1 MQAAA
6 RTAAQPCASS
16 CPRRVTATRCRQ
28 GGAAPHCPAIT
39 ARDCLQLCV
48 CAGLCPPG
56 LGLQTC
62 GGVCFSE
69 GREARKIPT
78 MTTLGELGGLLG
90 GGEGRENKKGER
102 MQRSAPGVPTKK
114 HPRVVLLAAP
124 GDAGRALPSA
134 ALTETRGWGGS
145 VRSAFPTPP
154 RCGSGRAGC
163 TLAASSLLSPATGK
177 PARNTWVG
185 NAQAAGGGMLQLL
198 RPPAWRGGGGVCAI
212 RNPADGWQT
221 SCPPPRGLLALCDK
235 KQRHQH
241 GLRPRRWH
249 LTTDGD
255 VGSGWGFS
263 FLLAAPLSGFLSG
276 MRWGGF

>member
-1 MQAAA
+1 
-6 RTAAQPCASS
+6 
-16 CPRRVTATRCRQ
+16 
-28 GGAAPHCPAIT
+28 
-39 ARDCLQLCV
+39 
-48 CAGLCPPG
+48 
-56 LGLQTC
+56 
-62 GGVCFSE
+62 
-69 GREARKIPT
+69 

-114 HPRVVLLAAP
+114 QPRVVLLAAP

-185 NAQAAGGGMLQLL
+185 NAQAAGGGMQLGGSVLGGTEALQ
-198 RPPAWRGGGGVCAI
+198 
-212 RNPADGWQT
+212 
-221 SCPPPRGLLALCDK
+221 GLSA
-235 KQRHQH
+235 
-241 GLRPRRWH
+241 
-249 LTTDGD
+249 
-255 VGSGWGFS
+255 FS
-263 FLLAAPLSGFLSG
+263 SVLPVPHPLS
-276 MRWGGF
+276 WGAAGGL

>member
-1 MQAAA
+1 
-6 RTAAQPCASS
+6 
-16 CPRRVTATRCRQ
+16 
-28 GGAAPHCPAIT
+28 
-39 ARDCLQLCV
+39 
-48 CAGLCPPG
+48 
-56 LGLQTC
+56 
-62 GGVCFSE
+62 
-69 GREARKIPT
+69 
-78 MTTLGELGGLLG
+78 
-90 GGEGRENKKGER
+90 

-198 RPPAWRGGGGVCAI
+198 RPPAWRGGGSVLSGTLQTVGRPRARPPGGCSPFAI
-212 RNPADGWQT
+212 RSNAISTGCDRGDGI
-221 SCPPPRGLLALCDK
+221 
-235 KQRHQH
+235 
-241 GLRPRRWH
+241 
-249 LTTDGD
+249 
-255 VGSGWGFS
+255 
-263 FLLAAPLSGFLSG
+263 
-276 MRWGGF
+276 